1 MKRQRFLFV
10 SLVLLIVMG
19 IYGCVETTRTTRT
32 AVIKHPSSPVSSAKQ
47 PSPLISSEDKARHR
61 AEALKREMEAKRL
74 LEIVRFKEVKSRVLK
89 GHWRYVMSVFF
100 SPNGRYLASGSG
112 DNTVRIWDV
121 ETGKCL
127 KVLRHEHYVK
137 Y

>member
-1 MKRQRFLFV
+1 MKRQIPLFV

-74 LEIVRFKEVKSRVLK
+74 PEIVRFKKEVKSRVLK
-89 GHWRYVMSVFF
+89 GHLYAVNSVSF
-100 SPNGRYLASGSG
+100 SPDGRYLASGSY
-112 DNTVRIWDV
+112 DNTVRLWAYAAGDY
-121 ETGKCL
+121 K
-127 KVLRHEHYVK
+127 
-137 Y
+137 